1 VAVAKSASVASSV
14 EVERAALGSS
24 VLKVAAE
31 LRPRIDAALAAY
43 TDFAAAPD
51 RFGRCCPA
59 KLREAMR
66 YGLLSPGKRL
76 RPLLALLAARA
87 CGRPVEVALPA
98 ACAVEMVHAYS
109 LIHDDLPAMDDDDL
123 RRGRPTCHKVYGEA
137 LAILAGDALLALA
150 FDVLASDVRPAEAA
164 ARCCQVLART
174 AGATALVGGQVDDLA
189 AEGKCGPVVAVA
201 DVADS
206 LYESASREAPIFG
219 WGPEFQASCRDGNSR
234 SELPTLLFAIH
245 ARKTAA
251 MLAAAVQLGGICA
264 GASDRQLAAFEQFG
278 HCLGL
283 AFQIK
288 DDLLDVGGQEKSV
301 GKRLGKDS
309 SRGKLTYPGLLGVE
323 ESQRRATQLIDE
335 SIAALTVFGEAASDL
350 AALARYV
357 VERDR

>member
-1 VAVAKSASVASSV
+1 MAITKSASVASPA
-14 EVERAALGSS
+14 ELERRPPPSS
-24 VLKVAAE
+24 ILEVAAE
-31 LRPRIDAALAAY
+31 LRPRIDAALAGY
-43 TDFAAAPD
+43 TDFAAVPD
-51 RFGRCCPA
+51 CFGRCCPVQ
-59 KLREAMR
+59 LREAMR

-76 RPLLALLAARA
+76 RPLLSLLAARA
-87 CGRPVEVALPA
+87 CGRLEEVALPA

-150 FDVLASDVRPAEAA
+150 FEVLARDVRPPEAA
-164 ARCCQVLART
+164 AKCCQVLART

-189 AEGKCGPVVAVA
+189 AARRHSDCGP
-201 DVADS
+201 
-206 LYESASREAPIFG
+206 LAP
-219 WGPEFQASCRDGNSR
+219 RVDGNSQ
-234 SELPTLLFAIH
+234 SELPTLLWAIH

-251 MLAAAVQLGGICA
+251 MLAAATQLGGICA
-264 GASDRQLAAFEQFG
+264 RASEPQLAALEQFG

-288 DDLLDVGGQEKSV
+288 DDLLDVAGQEKSV
-301 GKRLGKDS
+301 GKRVGKDS

-323 ESQRRATQLIDE
+323 ESQRRAAELIDE
-335 SIAALTVFGEAASDL
+335 ATQNLEPFGQAANDL